1 MNDDDY
7 SWIKQIY
14 KQHMYGKSADTMW
27 IDEVMNTRQIYDMLK
42 SRKDTDMA
50 YSYSRGY
57 YEDTNSKEVATAV
70 LEAYADG
77 VSFETLIKKNK
88 AVRQYWYNIQSDR
101 AARLKRAEQE
111 KTRLAKLAEKQAAE
125 KAQREE
131 VMSKLSREELEAF
144 GLVRKGKR

>member
-1 MNDDDY
+1 MNDDYWNIISGSTSATRELYDLIKNYQMYKDY
-7 SWIKQIY
+7 
-14 KQHMYGKSADTMW
+14 
-27 IDEVMNTRQIYDMLK
+27 
-42 SRKDTDMA
+42 SRKDDMA

-57 YEDTNSKEVATAV
+57 YEDTQSKEVATAV

-77 VSFETLIKKNK
+77 VPFETLIKKNK
-88 AVRQYWYNIQSDR
+88 AVRQYWYNIQSER

-111 KTRLAKLAEKQAAE
+111 KIRLAKLAEKQAAE

-144 GLVRKGKR
+144 GFVKKGKR

>member
-7 SWIKQIY
+7 WNIISGSTRELATRELYDLLKNYGNY
-14 KQHMYGKSADTMW
+14 KDY
-27 IDEVMNTRQIYDMLK
+27 N
-42 SRKDTDMA
+42 RKDNM

-57 YEDTNSKEVATAV
+57 YEDTSSKEVATAV

-77 VSFETLIKKNK
+77 VPFETLIKKNK
-88 AVRQYWYNIQSDR
+88 AVRQYWYNIQSER

-111 KTRLAKLAEKQAAE
+111 KIRLAKLAEKQAAE

-144 GLVRKGKR
+144 GFVKKGKR

>member
-7 SWIKQIY
+7 WNIISGSTRELATRELYDLLKNYGNY
-14 KQHMYGKSADTMW
+14 KDY
-27 IDEVMNTRQIYDMLK
+27 N
-42 SRKDTDMA
+42 RKDIDMA

-57 YEDTNSKEVATAV
+57 YEDTNSKEVAIAV

-77 VSFETLIKKNK
+77 VPFETLIKKNK

-101 AARLKRAEQE
+101 AARLKKAEQE